1 MSTSVSSPSAAK
13 QTILD
18 QPKAGT
24 LTVKYMP
31 DADEVYENPPRFV
44 WLPTLDE
51 GSRYVLKV
59 TEGGSVNGKPL
70 FIYED
75 LHRNFF
81 TPDHAYAPGEYS
93 WVYAVW
99 DPVQGAPA
107 SAWSESRCFTVP
119 ADLKA
124 VPLPS
129 RIDRAKA
136 ASPSHPRLWFD
147 ADKVSAFVAALRENP
162 DHCGFRN
169 FHERSVKPW
178 IDRPIIAEP
187 APYPDNKRVASLWRQ
202 MYIDCQEVIYAIR
215 HLAIAGRLMEDASLL
230 ERAKQWLMAVA
241 DWDVLGPTSRA
252 YNDEA
257 AFRVASALAW
267 GYDWLYDR
275 LDDRERE
282 VVRAALLARTREIA
296 DHVIGHARIHIFP
309 YDSHAVRALSAVLTP
324 CCIALL
330 DDEDEEVRSWLDYT
344 VEYLFSIYSP
354 WGAKD
359 GGWAEG
365 PHYWTTGMAYL
376 LEAAGLIRNYYGVD
390 ILQRTFFQA
399 TGDFPLYTKA
409 PGVRRTC
416 FGDDSTMGDP
426 PSLKTGYN
434 MRQFAGATGNG
445 HYQWYF
451 EQVKRDDPGT
461 EDLFYNYGWW
471 DFAFED
477 LQYAHDLTA
486 VEAKGPTDLPLL
498 HVFYDVGWVA
508 LQKDMSDPERHMQ
521 FVFKSSP
528 YGSLSHS
535 HGDQNAFLLRAFGED
550 LAIQGGYYV
559 AFNSSMHRLWRRQTR
574 SKNAILIGG
583 KGQYAERDKALGKA
597 ASGKLLAVKQD
608 ATSIFMSGDATA
620 AYRSLNSG
628 VRLVQRDVHFV
639 RERYFVI
646 VDRVS
651 LDEPAPIAFLFHT
664 ENEMEIGGQTFRVT
678 GKQAGLYGHFVFSS
692 AGKPVLRQHQGF
704 PDVDPAEIEGLPL
717 QWHLTAE
724 APAARQHNLVTLLV
738 PYALN
743 EPARVLHFIDD
754 QGFSTD
760 LYFVDEKDQE
770 FSVVLPKEF

>member
-1 MSTSVSSPSAAK
+1 MSTSVYASSSTK
-13 QTILD
+13 RYILD
-18 QPKAGT
+18 QPRAGT
-24 LTVKYMP
+24 LTVKYSP
-31 DADEVYENPPRFV
+31 DAEEVYENPPRFV

-59 TEGGSVNGKPL
+59 TESGSSDGKPR
-70 FIYED
+70 FIYEG

-81 TPDHAYAPGEYS
+81 TPDHAYAPGEYT
-93 WVYAVW
+93 WAYAVW
-99 DPVQGAPA
+99 DPDQGAPA
-107 SAWSESRCFTVP
+107 SAWSESRGFTVP
-119 ADLKA
+119 ADLKP

-129 RIDRAKA
+129 SEDRARA
-136 ASPSHPRLWFD
+136 ADQSHPRLWLD
-147 ADKVSAFVAALRENP
+147 SGEISAFAAALKKNP
-162 DHCGFRN
+162 DHCN
-169 FHERSVKPW
+169 FQNFYERSVKPW
-178 IDRPIIAEP
+178 IDRPVIAEP

-215 HLAIAGRLMEDASLL
+215 HLAIAGRLLENEELI
-230 ERAKQWLMAVA
+230 ERAKKWLLAVA
-241 DWDVLGPTSRA
+241 EWDVFGPTSRS

-275 LDDRERE
+275 LDAQEQE
-282 VVRAALLARTREIA
+282 IVRTALLARTREIA

-309 YDSHAVRALSAVLTP
+309 YDSHAVRALSAALTP

-330 DDEDEEVRSWLDYT
+330 GEEEEIRTWLDYT
-344 VEYLFSIYSP
+344 IEYLFNIYSP
-354 WGAKD
+354 WGGKD

-390 ILQRTFFQA
+390 VLQRAFFQA
-399 TGDFPLYTKA
+399 TGDFSLYTKA

-445 HYQWYF
+445 FYQWYF
-451 EQVKRDDPGT
+451 EQVRRDDPGT

-477 LQYAHDLTA
+477 LQYAHDFPTI
-486 VEAKGPTDLPLL
+486 EAKPPTGLPVLR
-498 HVFYDVGWVA
+498 VFHDIGWVA
-508 LQKDMSDPERHMQ
+508 VQKDMSDPTRHLQ

-559 AFNSSMHRLWRRQTR
+559 AFNSTMHRQWRRQTR

-597 ASGKLLAVKQD
+597 ASGRLLAVKQD

-620 AYRSLNSG
+620 AYHSLNPG
-628 VRLVQRDVHFV
+628 VKLVQRDVHFV
-639 RERYFVI
+639 HERYFVI
-646 VDRVS
+646 VDRIS
-651 LDEPAPIAFLFHT
+651 LDAPEPITFLFHT

-678 GKQAGLYGHFVFSS
+678 GNQAGLYGHFVFSS
-692 AGKPVLRQHQGF
+692 AGKPILRQHQGF

-717 QWHLTAE
+717 QWHLAAE
-724 APAARQHNLVTLLV
+724 VPAARQHNLVTLLV
-738 PYALN
+738 PYALDQ
-743 EPARVLHFIDD
+743 PSRVLHFIDD

-760 LYFVDEKDQE
+760 IYFVDENDQE

>member
-1 MSTSVSSPSAAK
+1 MSTSVYTHSTTKRSM
-13 QTILD
+13 LD
-18 QPKAGT
+18 QPKAGA
-24 LTVKYMP
+24 LTVQYRP
-31 DADEVYENPPRFV
+31 DAEEVYENPPRFV

-59 TEGGSVNGKPL
+59 VEGGDSDGPPL
-70 FIYED
+70 FTYED
-75 LHRNFF
+75 LPRNFF
-81 TPDHAYAPGEYS
+81 TPDHAYEPGEYS
-93 WVYAVW
+93 WAYAVW
-99 DPVQGAPA
+99 DPDQGAPA

-119 ADLKA
+119 EGLNP

-129 RIDRAKA
+129 SRARA
-136 ASPSHPRLWFD
+136 GTADPSHPRLWINS
-147 ADKVSAFVAALRENP
+147 AKISAFAAALKENP

-169 FHERSVKPW
+169 FYERSVEPW
-178 IDRPIIAEP
+178 VDRPVIAEP
-187 APYPDNKRVASLWRQ
+187 APYPDNKRIASLWRQ
-202 MYIDCQEVIYAIR
+202 MYIDCQEAIYAVK
-215 HLAIAGRLMEDASLL
+215 HLAIAGRLSENDGLL
-230 ERAKQWLMAVA
+230 ERAKEWLLAVA
-241 DWDVLGPTSRA
+241 EWDVLGPTSRA

-275 LDDRERE
+275 LDDRERT
-282 VVRAALLARTREIA
+282 VVRTALLTRTREIA
-296 DHVIGHARIHIFP
+296 DHVITHARIHIFP

-330 DDEDEEVRSWLDYT
+330 DEGDEEVRAWLDYT
-344 VEYLFSIYSP
+344 IEYLFNIYSP

-376 LEAAGLIRNYYGVD
+376 LEAAGLIRNYYGID
-390 ILQRTFFQA
+390 ILQRAFFQA

-416 FGDDSTMGDP
+416 FGDDSTMGDL

-445 HYQWYF
+445 YYQWYF
-451 EQVKRDDPGT
+451 EQIKRDDPGT

-477 LQYAHDLTA
+477 LQYAHDFPPI
-486 VEAKGPTDLPLL
+486 EAKAPADLPTLR
-498 HVFYDVGWVA
+498 VFHDIGWVA
-508 LQKDMSDPERHMQ
+508 LQKNMSDPARHLQ

-559 AFNSSMHRLWRRQTR
+559 AFNSSMHRQWRRQTR

-583 KGQYAERDKALGKA
+583 RGQYAERDKVLGKA
-597 ASGKLLAVKQD
+597 ASGKLLAVRQD
-608 ATSIFMSGDATA
+608 PTSIFMSGDATA
-620 AYRSLNSG
+620 AYRSLNPG
-628 VRLVQRDVHFV
+628 VKLAQRDVHFV

-651 LDEPAPIAFLFHT
+651 LDAPEPITFLFHT

-678 GKQAGLYGHFVFSS
+678 GRRAGLYGHFVFSS
-692 AGKPVLRQHQGF
+692 AGKPSLRQQQGF
-704 PDVDPAEIEGLPL
+704 PGVDAAEIEGLPL
-717 QWHLTAE
+717 QWHLAAE
-724 APAARQHNLVTLLV
+724 TPAAKQHVLVTLLV
-738 PYALN
+738 PYALDR
-743 EPARVLHFIDD
+743 PSRVLHFIDD

-760 LYFVDEKDQE
+760 LYFVDENDQE

>member
-1 MSTSVSSPSAAK
+1 MSTSVSTHPANRH
-13 QTILD
+13 TILD
-18 QPKAGT
+18 QPKAGA
-24 LTVKYMP
+24 LTVRYRP
-31 DADEVYENPPRFV
+31 DSEEVYENPPRFV

-51 GSRYVLKV
+51 GSRYILRV
-59 TEGGSVNGKPL
+59 TEGGDPDGRPV
-70 FIYED
+70 FTYED
-75 LHRNFF
+75 LPRNFF

-93 WVYAVW
+93 WAYAVW

-107 SAWSESRCFTVP
+107 SAWSESRKFTVP
-119 ADLKA
+119 TGLNP

-129 RIDRAKA
+129 VA
-136 ASPSHPRLWFD
+136 ARTRSADLSHPRLWLD
-147 ADKVSAFVAALRENP
+147 ASKISEFASALEENP

-169 FHERSVKPW
+169 FYERSVKPW
-178 IDRPIIAEP
+178 IERPIIAEP
-187 APYPDNKRVASLWRQ
+187 APYPDNKRVATLWRQ
-202 MYIDCQEVIYAIR
+202 MYIDCQEVLYAIR
-215 HLAIAGRLMEDASLL
+215 HLAVAGRLMKDERLL
-230 ERAKQWLMAVA
+230 ERAKEWLLAVA

-267 GYDWLYDR
+267 GYDWLHDR
-275 LDDRERE
+275 LDAQERRA
-282 VVRAALLARTREIA
+282 VRQALLSRTSEIA

-309 YDSHAVRALSAVLTP
+309 YDSHAVRALSAALTP

-330 DDEDEEVRSWLDYT
+330 DEDEEEVGTWLDYT
-344 VEYLFSIYSP
+344 IEYLFSIYSP
-354 WGAKD
+354 WGAQD

-376 LEAAGLIRNYYGVD
+376 LEAAGLIRNYYGID
-390 ILQRTFFQA
+390 ILQRAFFQA

-416 FGDDSTMGDP
+416 FGDDSTLGDP

-434 MRQFAGATGNG
+434 MRQFAGVTGNG

-477 LQYAHDLTA
+477 LQYAHDFPA
-486 VEAKGPTDLPLL
+486 IEAKPPADLPILR
-498 HVFYDVGWVA
+498 VFHDIGWVA
-508 LQKDMSDPERHMQ
+508 LQKDMSDPARHLQ

-559 AFNSSMHRLWRRQTR
+559 AFNSSMHRQWRRQTR

-583 KGQYAERDKALGKA
+583 RGQYAGRDKVLGKA
-597 ASGKLLAVKQD
+597 ASGRLLAIKQD
-608 ATSIFMSGDATA
+608 AASIFMSGDATP
-620 AYRSLNSG
+620 AYQSLNPS
-628 VRLVQRDVHFV
+628 VKLVQRDVHFV

-651 LDEPAPIAFLFHT
+651 LDVPEPITFLFHT
-664 ENEMEIGGQTFRVT
+664 ENEMELGGQTFRVT
-678 GKQAGLYGHFVFSS
+678 GRHAGLYGHFVFSS
-692 AGKPVLRQHQGF
+692 AGKPSLRQQQGF

-717 QWHLTAE
+717 QWHLAAE
-724 APAARQHNLVTLLV
+724 TPAARQHILATLLV
-738 PYALN
+738 PYALDR
-743 EPARVLHFIDD
+743 PSRVLHFIDD

-760 LYFVDEKDQE
+760 LYFVDEHDQE
-770 FSVVLPKEF
+770 FSVVLPKQF

>member
-1 MSTSVSSPSAAK
+1 MSTSVYANSNTK
-13 QTILD
+13 RYILD

-24 LTVKYMP
+24 LTVKYSP
-31 DADEVYENPPRFV
+31 DAEEVYENPPRFV

-59 TEGGSVNGKPL
+59 TETTPQSSQPPFV
-70 FIYED
+70 YED
-75 LHRNFF
+75 LQRNFF
-81 TPDHAYAPGEYS
+81 TPDHAYAPGDYCWS
-93 WVYAVW
+93 YAVW
-99 DPVQGAPA
+99 DAERGMPA
-107 SAWSESRCFTVP
+107 SAWSESRRFTVP
-119 ADLKA
+119 AGLRPA
-124 VPLPS
+124 PLPS
-129 RIDRAKA
+129 SASRAETAKQ
-136 ASPSHPRLWFD
+136 SHPRLWLD
-147 ADKVSAFVAALRENP
+147 ASKVSAFAAALKKNP
-162 DHCGFRN
+162 DHYGFRN
-169 FHERSVKPW
+169 FYERSVKPW
-178 IDRPIIAEP
+178 LDRPIIAEP

-215 HLAIAGRLMEDASLL
+215 HLAIAGHLL
-230 ERAKQWLMAVA
+230 EDEEILIRAKEWLLAVA

-267 GYDWLYDR
+267 GYDWLYGC
-275 LDDRERE
+275 LDAEERKI
-282 VVRAALLARTREIA
+282 VRTALLERTREIA
-296 DHVIGHARIHIFP
+296 EHVIGHARIHIFP
-309 YDSHAVRALSAVLTP
+309 YDSHAVRALSAALTP

-330 DDEDEEVRSWLDYT
+330 GDEEEARDWLDYT
-344 VEYLFSIYSP
+344 VEYLSSIYSP

-376 LEAAGLIRNYYGVD
+376 LEAAGLIKSYYGID
-390 ILQRTFFQA
+390 ILERAFFRA
-399 TGDFPLYTKA
+399 TGDFPLYNKA

-434 MRQFAGATGNG
+434 MRQFAGTTGNG

-461 EDLFYNYGWW
+461 EALFYNYGWW

-477 LQYAHDLTA
+477 LQYAHDFPA
-486 VEAKGPTDLPLL
+486 VEAKPPTDLPVLR
-498 HVFYDVGWVA
+498 VFHDIGWVA
-508 LQKDMSDPERHMQ
+508 LQKDMGDPARHLQ

-550 LAIQGGYYV
+550 LAIQSGYYV
-559 AFNSSMHRLWRRQTR
+559 AFNSTMHRQWRRQTR

-597 ASGKLLAVKQD
+597 ASGRLLAVKQD

-620 AYRSLNSG
+620 AYQSLNPG
-628 VRLVQRDVHFV
+628 VKLAQRDVHFV

-651 LDEPAPIAFLFHT
+651 LDAPEPITFLFHT
-664 ENEMEIGGQTFRVT
+664 ENEVEIGGQTFRLT
-678 GKQAGLYGHFVFSS
+678 GRQAGLYGHFVYSS
-692 AGKPVLRQHQGF
+692 AGKPVLRQQQGF

-717 QWHLTAE
+717 QWHLAAE
-724 APAARQHNLVTLLV
+724 TPAARQHNLVTLLV
-738 PYALN
+738 PYALDQ
-743 EPARVLHFIDD
+743 PSRVLHFIDD

-760 LYFVDEKDQE
+760 LYFVDENDQE

>member
-1 MSTSVSSPSAAK
+1 MSTSVYAMSNTK
-13 QTILD
+13 RTMLD
-18 QPKAGT
+18 QPRAGA
-24 LTVKYMP
+24 LTVQYRP
-31 DADEVYENPPRFV
+31 DAEEVYENPPRFV

-59 TEGGSVNGKPL
+59 AAVSDSEGEAPFV
-70 FIYED
+70 YEN
-75 LHRNFF
+75 LPRNFF
-81 TPDHAYAPGEYS
+81 TPDHAYAPGDYKWS
-93 WVYAVW
+93 YAVW
-99 DPVQGAPA
+99 DPDQGVPA
-107 SAWSESRCFTVP
+107 SAWSEIRCFSVP
-119 ADLKA
+119 AGLDHA
-124 VPLPS
+124 PLPCS
-129 RIDRAKA
+129 AARAKKA
-136 ASPSHPRLWFD
+136 DGSHPRLWLNS
-147 ADKVSAFVAALRENP
+147 AKVSAFVDALKDNP

-169 FHERSVKPW
+169 FYERSVKPW
-178 IDRPIIAEP
+178 VDRPIIAEP
-187 APYPDNKRVASLWRQ
+187 APYPDNKRIASLWRQ

-215 HLAIAGRLMEDASLL
+215 HLAIAGRLLEDERIL
-230 ERAKQWLMAVA
+230 ERAKEWLLSVA
-241 DWDVLGPTSRA
+241 SWDVLGTTSRA

-257 AFRVASALAW
+257 AFRIANALAW

-275 LDDRERE
+275 LDTQERAI
-282 VVRAALLARTREIA
+282 VRTALLARTREIA

-309 YDSHAVRALSAVLTP
+309 YDSHAVRALSAALTP

-330 DDEDEEVRSWLDYT
+330 DDEEEAHDWLDYT
-344 VEYLFSIYSP
+344 VEYLFNIYAP

-376 LEAAGLIRNYYGVD
+376 LEAAGLIRSYYGID
-390 ILQRTFFQA
+390 LLERAFFRA

-434 MRQFAGATGNG
+434 MRHFAGATGNPY
-445 HYQWYF
+445 YQWYF

-477 LQYAHDLTA
+477 LVYAHDLPA
-486 VEAKGPTDLPLL
+486 IEPKPPSDVPMLR
-498 HVFYDVGWVA
+498 VFNDIGWVA
-508 LQKDMSDPERHMQ
+508 LQKDMDDPARHLQ

-559 AFNSSMHRLWRRQTR
+559 AFNSTMHRQWRRQTR
-574 SKNAILIGG
+574 SKNALLIGG
-583 KGQYAERDKALGKA
+583 KGQYAERDKVQGKA
-597 ASGKLLAVKQD
+597 ASGKLLAVRQD
-608 ATSIFMSGDATA
+608 STSVFMSGDATA
-620 AYRSLNSG
+620 AYQSLNPG
-628 VRLVQRDVHFV
+628 VNLVRRDVHFV

-646 VDRVS
+646 VDRVE
-651 LDEPAPIAFLFHT
+651 LDEPEPITFLFHA
-664 ENEMEIGGQTFRVT
+664 ENEMEIGGQTFRLT

-692 AGKPVLRQHQGF
+692 AGKPVLHQQQGF
-704 PDVDPAEIEGLPL
+704 PDVDPAEIEGLPR
-717 QWHLTAE
+717 QWYLAAE
-724 APAARQHNLVTLLV
+724 TPAARQHNLVTLLV
-738 PYALN
+738 PYAID
-743 EPARVLHFIDD
+743 EPMRVLHFIDD

-760 LYFVDEKDQE
+760 LYFVDEDDRE